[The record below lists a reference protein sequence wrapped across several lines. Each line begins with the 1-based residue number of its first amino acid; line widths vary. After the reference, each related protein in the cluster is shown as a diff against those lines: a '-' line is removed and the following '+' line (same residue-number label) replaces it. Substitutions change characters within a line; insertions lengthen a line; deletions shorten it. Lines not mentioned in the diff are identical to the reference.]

1 MYGKV
6 LGPLAWSTQVLF
18 IVEKGREKALLWG
31 GPGEPR
37 EGLGARRGLY
47 ATPSFLPIIEAI

>member
-6 LGPLAWSTQVLF
+6 LGPLVWSTQDLF
-18 IVEKGREKALLWG
+18 IVEKGG